1 MALELLGRKLGM
13 TQIFADGGDRI
24 PVTVIRTGPCT
35 VVQKK
40 TDETD
45 GYVAVQ
51 LGFEETKPK
60 HTTRGR
66 KGHFDKAG
74 VPLRRFLYEVRV
86 SPADLDGLE
95 VGQEIGCADTF
106 EEGQQIDVTGTTKG
120 RGFTGVI
127 KRWGYK
133 IQKSTHGTH
142 EFFRHG
148 GAQGAGTYPGRIWP
162 GKKMAGQYGNE
173 RSTVRNL
180 RIVRIDPERNL
191 LFVRG
196 AVPGH
201 RNGLLRLRS
210 AIRQQRS

>member
-13 TQIFADGGDRI
+13 TQIFAAGGDCI

-40 TDETD
+40 TGETD

-51 LGFEETKPK
+51 LGFEVAKPK
-60 HTTRGR
+60 HITRAR
-66 KGHFDKAG
+66 KGHLDKAG

-86 SPADLDGLE
+86 SPEDLDGLE
-95 VGQEIGCADTF
+95 VGQEIGCAESF

>member
-1 MALELLGRKLGM
+1 M
-13 TQIFADGGDRI
+13 
-24 PVTVIRTGPCT
+24 
-35 VVQKK
+35 
-40 TDETD
+40 
-45 GYVAVQ
+45 
-51 LGFEETKPK
+51 
-60 HTTRGR
+60 
-66 KGHFDKAG
+66 
-74 VPLRRFLYEVRV
+74 
-86 SPADLDGLE
+86 
-95 VGQEIGCADTF
+95 
-106 EEGQQIDVTGTTKG
+106 TGTTKG